1 VQSYRALRGQGL
13 LFLVLLWFLWFLT
26 VSAGTLVS
34 PVLPLIEDEFA
45 VGHARATALVSLIS
59 LGSAAATFVFGFLA
73 SVAGYKRSI
82 LVAFLV
88 SAMLFLLVPRAGG
101 FFHLA
106 LLFLMIGV
114 ANGIYY
120 PCSIPVIT
128 EHYHYTVWGKTLA
141 IHDSAAA
148 ISVF

>member
-1 VQSYRALRGQGL
+1 
-13 LFLVLLWFLWFLT
+13 
-26 VSAGTLVS
+26 
-34 PVLPLIEDEFA
+34 
-45 VGHARATALVSLIS
+45 
-59 LGSAAATFVFGFLA
+59 
-73 SVAGYKRSI
+73 
-82 LVAFLV
+82 
-88 SAMLFLLVPRAGG
+88 MLFLLVPRAGG